1 MKDRYEPLWLCKGPE
16 AKVSKVYQRDARKC
30 EVAEHEKRRERAQEA
45 GRKLGPAGESSPC
58 RHVTMSSQRCGSY
71 PENTGESW
79 DTSGRCVKVCV
90 CVCTCACA
98 CACMCKMID
107 WRSLIHLR
115 LRVLVA
121 IL

>member
-1 MKDRYEPLWLCKGPE
+1 MLAGAVRMKDRYEPLWLGEGPE
-16 AKVSKVYQRDARKC
+16 ANVSKVYQRDARKC

-79 DTSGRCVKVCV
+79 DTSGRCVKVRECV
-90 CVCTCACA
+90 HVRVCT
-98 CACMCKMID
+98 
-107 WRSLIHLR
+107 R
-115 LRVLVA
+115 LCV
-121 IL
+121 